1 LVLGGEAFRGTSG
14 ADIAGEF
21 GHMTIVAGG
30 KACACGNFGCWEKY
44 ASAASAVELY
54 TGDSQRAKMRDKLR
68 FTDLVGRAMAGER
81 RAQVTL
87 ERVGTH
93 LGIGIGNVICGLGVS
108 NVVLS
113 GELVHGWKF
122 IETSARAAVAMSM
135 AGRLSRWSLEP
146 GDMHGADLG
155 GALEVAIE
163 HYLLSVVGRTKRAA

>member
-1 LVLGGEAFRGTSG
+1 
-14 ADIAGEF
+14 
-21 GHMTIVAGG
+21 
-30 KACACGNFGCWEKY
+30 
-44 ASAASAVELY
+44 
-54 TGDSQRAKMRDKLR
+54 MRSTLR
-68 FTDLVGRAMAGER
+68 FTDLVSKANAGER
-81 RAQVTL
+81 RALVTL

-93 LGIGIGNVICGLGVS
+93 LGIGIGNVIGGLGVP

-122 IETSARAAVAMSM
+122 LEMSARAAIAMSL

-163 HYLLSVVGRTKRAA
+163 HYLFTVAGRSKAA